1 MAKLFKKLNQA
12 FMKPL
17 SLLENKYISGG
28 IKLFV
33 ILYAAHIAPPLP
45 ILVSRLLMN
54 PLIKVGI
61 LFLIIYTGIKDP
73 MTSIAIAV
81 SLVLVMIVFRRLE
94 RIQYMKKVLD
104 VAVDIPKSVISETQD
119 LVEKG
124 SEKITSV
131 VSDTVEDIRDLAN

>member
-1 MAKLFKKLNQA
+1 MAKLLKKLNQGL
-12 FMKPL
+12 MKPL

-45 ILVSRLLMN
+45 VLVSRLLMN
-54 PLIKVGI
+54 PIIKIAI

-73 MTSIAIAV
+73 MTSVAIAV
-81 SLVLVMIVFRRLE
+81 SLVLVMIVFRKLE
-94 RIQYMKKVLD
+94 RAQYMKKALD
-104 VAVDIPKSVISETQD
+104 VAVDIPKSFINETQD

-124 SEKITSV
+124 RDKITDV